1 MKWSALFFLFLS
13 VDGVCCIGNGALR
26 NSLVFLPC
34 GNYGWQVQ
42 GYTCHSYWDGMPLF
56 YLFQNWY
63 HFLYTPI
70 SGGELLPF
78 TGSFISSVCFSSEMG
93 RWRVGLHWSS
103 VFMTTAGYCRS
114 NHWFPVG
121 WNGSTYPPCF
131 QIYSRLVLCRN
142 SGYRC
147 LYIDLPKTL
156 GWLLWVQNPNP
167 TPTSEADEVSE

>member
-1 MKWSALFFLFLS
+1 MVFAALAMVRSEILWYFCHVGIMVGKS
-13 VDGVCCIGNGALR
+13 KGTRVIPIEMVC
-26 NSLVFLPC
+26 
-34 GNYGWQVQ
+34 
-42 GYTCHSYWDGMPLF
+42 
-56 YLFQNWY
+56 
-63 HFLYTPI
+63 HF
-70 SGGELLPF
+70 
-78 TGSFISSVCFSSEMG
+78 FISSKTGITFFIPPFQGVSYFHSQVPSFQVFVFPV
-93 RWRVGLHWSS
+93 RWVDGRVGLHWSS

-156 GWLLWVQNPNP
+156 SWLLWVRNPNP